1 MYKLYAIILESCNF
15 FEKEIEICPKKLLQ
29 DGEVSTEEF
38 MKAIQTNCVGKAY
51 ADFPSAFK
59 TFIAGAFGAI
69 DVDGNFNGI
78 LEFFS

>member
-1 MYKLYAIILESCNF
+1 LK
-15 FEKEIEICPKKLLQ
+15 KEIEICPKKLLQ

>member
-1 MYKLYAIILESCNF
+1 
-15 FEKEIEICPKKLLQ
+15 
-29 DGEVSTEEF
+29 